1 MYRVLIV
8 DDEPEIARS
17 LRRVLKATYEVD
29 LATNAEEALARLDDF
44 RPDVVISDFRMPTMN
59 GAELL
64 SDVQRRLPDS
74 IRLLLSGYAELDAKL
89 LAEHAGNISRF
100 VKKPWKNDELLE
112 ILEELIGER
121 ERTGHISSDLLA
133 EAHLKLH
140 ESP

>member
-17 LRRVLKATYEVD
+17 LRRVLKGAYEVD
-29 LATNAEEALARLDDF
+29 TVESADEALTRLDEL
-44 RPDVVISDFRMPTMN
+44 RPDIVISDFRMPDMN

-64 SDVQRRLPDS
+64 SDVRRRLPDS
-74 IRLLLSGYAELDAKL
+74 IRLLLSGYADLDAKL
-89 LAEHAGNISRF
+89 LGDHAGSISRF

-112 ILEELIGER
+112 ILAELIDER
-121 ERTGHISSDLLA
+121 ERTGSTRPDEAAQAKLL
-133 EAHLKLH
+133 